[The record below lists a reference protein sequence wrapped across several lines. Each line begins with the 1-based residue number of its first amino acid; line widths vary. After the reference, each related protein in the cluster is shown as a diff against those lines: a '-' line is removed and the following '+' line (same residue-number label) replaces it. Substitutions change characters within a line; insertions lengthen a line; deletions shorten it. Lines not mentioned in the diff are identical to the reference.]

1 MSNQGS
7 RDIELLKDVPLFT
20 PLFTQKAIIAAVE
33 DLPTTDGW
41 RNVKQLTNHQYMYR
55 LRVGRFRVFFDLKK
69 NEVKIYLIQEVKKRD
84 ERTY

>member
-1 MSNQGS
+1 MDNIIWNK
-7 RDIELLKDVPLFT
+7 RALKQIRKIPAKI
-20 PLFTQKAIIAAVE
+20 QKAIIKAVE

-41 RNVKQLTNHQYMYR
+41 RNVKSLTNHKYMYR
-55 LRVGRFRVFFDLKK
+55 LRVGRFRVFFDLEQ

>member
-1 MSNQGS
+1 MSKIIWNK
-7 RDIELLKDVPLFT
+7 RALKQIRNIPA
-20 PLFTQKAIIAAVE
+20 KNKKSIIAAVE

-41 RNVKQLTNHQYMYR
+41 RNVKPLTNHQYMYR
-55 LRVGRFRVFFDLKK
+55 LRVGRFRVFFDLEQ